1 MSRLL
6 IKIILIKFL
15 TLKNV
20 YKARSAFFEKKI
32 FSNGVRMEHI
42 HIDLRRAVLL
52 TTENFMDY

>member
-1 MSRLL
+1 MGVECGLHL
-6 IKIILIKFL
+6 
-15 TLKNV
+15 
-20 YKARSAFFEKKI
+20 FFIFIFEFIYFDWMHKKKI